1 MPAAR
6 LVASAQVTVATAGTE
21 QRVVA
26 TNVQNVVKLY
36 LSVPTG
42 NTGVVFLGDSTVSST
57 VGQIIEK
64 GATREISAPSGEY
77 LDIYNMW
84 VDVATSGDKVN
95 VSYLVLG

>member
-1 MPAAR
+1 MPAVR
-6 LVASAQVTVATAGTE
+6 LITSAQITVATAGTE

-36 LSVPTG
+36 VSVPTG
-42 NTGVVFLGDSTVSST
+42 NTGVAFLGDASVSST

-64 GATREISAPSGEY
+64 GVTREISAPSGEY
-77 LDIYNMW
+77 LDIYNMY

-95 VSYLVLG
+95 VSYLQLV